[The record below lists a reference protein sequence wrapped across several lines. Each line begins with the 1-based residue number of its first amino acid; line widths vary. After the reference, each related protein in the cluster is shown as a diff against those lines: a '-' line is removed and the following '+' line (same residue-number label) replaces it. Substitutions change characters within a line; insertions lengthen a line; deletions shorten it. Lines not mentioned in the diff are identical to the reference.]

1 MVIYM
6 WREGE
11 NKWVV
16 PINVST
22 VETGVTTVVV
32 AHKSKQPTPELRS
45 LPRNM
50 ALSVRKMSVLMLP
63 LLGSVESTMLPKP
76 LAIPR
81 TKCPGVTVGFGKRSP
96 IVRSPRLPKTSVVG
110 SAVSAARAVTTLG
123 PANTRSSIARMLTLC
138 KVWLTELSLPA

>member
-32 AHKSKQPTPELRS
+32 AHKSKRLTPELS
-45 LPRNM
+45 ALPRNT
-50 ALSVRKMSVLMLP
+50 ALSVRKMSVLTLP
-63 LLGSVESTMLPKP
+63 LLGSPESMRLLKPK
-76 LAIPR
+76 
-81 TKCPGVTVGFGKRSP
+81 T
-96 IVRSPRLPKTSVVG
+96 LPKTKCLGVTAGSGKRLPSARWLRLGRMLVVASVA
-110 SAVSAARAVTTLG
+110 SAVSVDTTLV
-123 PANTRSSIARMLTLC
+123 PAPSKSTIPTVSA
-138 KVWLTELSLPA
+138 